1 MPEPF
6 DLEAL
11 VRAARPEP
19 APAWVGKLDRR
30 GGGGVS
36 GPARRG
42 AWEVGRRDRRVA
54 ERFPAPPRW
63 WQWQTVRPN
72 LQAISAVGAV
82 VVVFVA
88 IIGLAGSSNHGGSD
102 DSGSSAGSSGSAK
115 SPNQV
120 ASGGESTG
128 AAGSRVTPFA
138 QVP

>member
-19 APAWVGKLDRR
+19 APAWVGKL
-30 GGGGVS
+30 
-36 GPARRG
+36 
-42 AWEVGRRDRRVA
+42 DRRVA

-82 VVVFVA
+82 IVVFVA
-88 IIGLAGSSNHGGSD
+88 IIGLAGSANHGGND
-102 DSGSSAGSSGSAK
+102 DSGSSASSSDSAK
-115 SPNQV
+115 SPTQV

-128 AAGSRVTPFA
+128 AAGSTVTPLA
-138 QVP
+138 PVPAERKQIQSVSITLST